1 MAFTIHTPET
11 APDGSKSI
19 LNDVA
24 KMYGFTPNLYA
35 VFAESPVALS
45 TYIHILGALKDHAAL
60 TPQEQQLVMLAVSR
74 ENGCGYCVAAHS
86 MVATMSEVPAET
98 VAAMRDGKA
107 PADAK
112 QAALVAFAKAILEHR
127 GWVPE
132 AEQQAFLDAG
142 YTRRHLL
149 DVVSI
154 VAMKTLS
161 NYTNHI
167 ADTPVDPQF
176 AKFAWSKPME

>member
-1 MAFTIHTPET
+1 MAFTIHTAQT
-11 APDGSKSI
+11 APDGSQSI
-19 LNDVA
+19 LKDVA

-45 TYIHILGALKDHAAL
+45 TYIHILGALKEHAAL

-86 MVATMSEVPAET
+86 MVATMSEVPAKT

-107 PADAK
+107 PSDPK
-112 QAALVAFAKAILEHR
+112 QAALVGFAEAIMEHR

-132 AEQQAFLDAG
+132 AEQQKFIDAG

-149 DVVSI
+149 DVVTI

-161 NYTNHI
+161 NYTNHL
-167 ADTPVDPQF
+167 ADTPLDPEF
-176 AKFAWSKPME
+176 AEYAWTKSAD